1 MPYLQLW
8 LTSCSCLALFVRMR
22 LEARSHAQVICHD
35 FVGFLAGNFQ
45 LVALLDETQFGSR
58 VGSAMQIL
66 PIHLVFGVFLH
77 RLCLAIFVQLG
88 FWCDFGRCRYFG
100 LWLLSGWF
108 LHCPCFKCF
117 LHQLGLV
124 GDLRCSRLLGLQ
136 FCESYLGPPTIM

>member
-66 PIHLVFGVFLH
+66 PAI
-77 RLCLAIFVQLG
+77 LCSGSFFTGFV
-88 FWCDFGRCRYFG
+88 
-100 LWLLSGWF
+100 LLSLFSLDSGAT
-108 LHCPCFKCF
+108 LDDAAI
-117 LHQLGLV
+117 LGCGSLAA
-124 GDLRCSRLLGLQ
+124 GFFIALASNASSISSAWLA
-136 FCESYLGPPTIM
+136 T